1 MHGLTLHCAPARD
14 LAPGE
19 SPGQWLATGQDPWFT
34 LAGLDAPLSPGW
46 YRLFMRMR
54 RAPKHGLARLRL
66 LPASESPAEYPDAPA
81 REFSLPF
88 TPAGSLDHVV
98 HLPVPVSSFELQPF
112 PGLGA
117 VSMPDARLRIRP
129 LRWGV
134 HLVPM
139 LLSLANEALSG
150 RGLRGLQRFGP
161 FSAGPDVTL
170 TPPGN
175 RLEDLYLRAQRR
187 RARPAVPLEEY
198 ALWAREREYV
208 PTAGD
213 STTSNPDVCFI
224 VDAHAPCLAADLAA
238 TLDSLSSPDT
248 LTGLGGQTRPLART
262 VLLTDEAAADLA
274 ASRPWLTQLRTAEPN
289 ASARLRL
296 ALEQVNAAYLWLLLP
311 GERVH
316 PQWGRFLSPVLAG
329 SPACVFGDEDE
340 QDASGRRNAPLLK
353 PGWDPFLVLGC
364 NLLGPATLH
373 AMEAVRAMRLG
384 ATRFETLRLE
394 MALAASACGRP
405 VHVSQVLLHRP
416 QERSVAGRPPDAAAM
431 HLLERFAPHILPDFS
446 LRLEQS
452 GPRVR
457 LRPLLPAGL
466 ADPLPKVSVIIP
478 TRDGIR
484 HLAPCLRGLLEG
496 TACPGLEIIVLDNG
510 SRDPATLEHLRALA
524 ARGAIRL
531 IPADFP
537 FNYSRLNN
545 LGAAQARGE
554 VLVFCNDDIEV
565 LEPGW
570 LTEMTAWARQP
581 GIGAVGALLLYPNG
595 LIQHAGVVPGMYGT
609 AGHVFRHMPPHD
621 VPWPHVL
628 HCPRRV
634 GAVTAACLAVQRS
647 LHEAVGGFDE
657 RFAVAYGD
665 VDYCLKIAA
674 QGRANLFTPLAR
686 LVHHESMT
694 RGRDDTAAKRAR
706 FRREKRLL
714 RRRWADE
721 LQRAAHHP
729 PALSLLTEAPGL
741 RPEW

>member
-1 MHGLTLHCAPARD
+1 MRGLTLHCAPARD
-14 LAPGE
+14 LKPGE
-19 SPGQWLATGQDPWFT
+19 SPGLWLATGPDPWFT
-34 LAGLDAPLSPGW
+34 LAGLDAPLPPGW
-46 YRLFMRMR
+46 YRLSMRMR

-66 LPASESPAEYPDAPA
+66 LPVPESPVESPDAPIL
-81 REFSLPF
+81 EISLPF
-88 TPAGSLDHVV
+88 TPAGRLDHIV
-98 HLPVPVSSFELQPF
+98 HLPVPVSRIELQPF
-112 PGLGA
+112 SGLGA
-117 VSMPDARLRIRP
+117 VSMPDPRLEVRP
-129 LRWGV
+129 LRWGA

-139 LLSLANEALSG
+139 LLSLANEALFG
-150 RGLRGLQRFGP
+150 NGLRGLQRCGP
-161 FSAGPDVTL
+161 FASAPDVTL

-175 RLEDLYLRAQRR
+175 RLEDLYFRAQRR
-187 RARPAVPLEEY
+187 GARPAIPLEEY
-198 ALWAREREYV
+198 AEWAVERERAG
-208 PTAGD
+208 TAGAG
-213 STTSNPDVCFI
+213 STSTLDVCLI
-224 VDAHAPCLAADLAA
+224 VDAHAPCTEADLA
-238 TLDSLSSPDT
+238 DT
-248 LTGLGGQTRPLART
+248 LHSLAPDVPTAQARPLART
-262 VLLTDEAAADLA
+262 VLLTDGAAPDHA
-274 ASRPWLTQLRTAEPN
+274 AGRPWLIQLRTVEEN
-289 ASARLRL
+289 AAARLRL
-296 ALEQVNAAYLWLLLP
+296 ALERVNAAYLWLLLP

-316 PQWGRFLSPVLAG
+316 PQWGRFLSPALAG
-329 SPACVFGDEDE
+329 SPVCVFGDEDE
-340 QDASGRRNAPLLK
+340 VDASGRRSAPFLK
-353 PGWDPFLVLGC
+353 PGWDPLLALGC

-373 AMEAVRAMRLG
+373 SVEALRAMRLD
-384 ATRFETLRLE
+384 ASSPETLRLE
-394 MALAASACGRP
+394 MALAAAASERP
-405 VHVSQVLLHRP
+405 AHVPQVLLHCP
-416 QERSVAGRPPDAAAM
+416 QGRGVAVRPPDAEAM
-431 HLLERFAPHILPDFS
+431 HLLERFAPRILPGHAV
-446 LRLEQS
+446 RLEP
-452 GPRVR
+452 GAPCVR
-457 LRPLLPAGL
+457 LRPQLPH
-466 ADPLPKVSVIIP
+466 PPPKVSVIIP

-484 HLAPCLRGLLEG
+484 YLAPCLRGLLEG

-524 ARGAIRL
+524 EKGAIRL

-545 LGAAQARGE
+545 LGAEQAHGE

-570 LTEMTAWARQP
+570 LAEMTAWAMQP

-595 LIQHAGVVPGMYGT
+595 LIQHAGVVPGMHGT
-609 AGHVFRHMPPHD
+609 AGHVFRHIPPGS

-634 GAVTAACLAVQRS
+634 GAVTAACLAVRRS

-674 QGRANLFTPLAR
+674 RGRVNLFTPLAR

-714 RRRWADE
+714 RRRWAEE
-721 LQRAAHHP
+721 LQRAEGHP

>member
-1 MHGLTLHCAPARD
+1 MRSLTLHCAPARD

-19 SPGQWLATGQDPWFT
+19 FPGQWLATGPDPWFSI
-34 LAGLDAPLSPGW
+34 ADLDAPLAPGW
-46 YRLFMRMR
+46 YRLSMRMR

-66 LPASESPAEYPDAPA
+66 LPVPDNQDSFVM
-81 REFSLPF
+81 EISLPF
-88 TPAGSLDHVV
+88 TPAGRLDHVV
-98 HLPVPVSSFELQPF
+98 HLPMAVSSIELQPF

-139 LLSLANEALSG
+139 LLSLANELLSG

-161 FSAGPDVTL
+161 FASAPDVTL
-170 TPPGN
+170 TPARN
-175 RLEDLYLRAQRR
+175 RLEDIYLRAQRR
-187 RARPAVPLEEY
+187 RARPAVPLGEY
-198 ALWAREREYV
+198 ALWARAREQAW
-208 PTAGD
+208 TAGP
-213 STTSNPDVCFI
+213 TTSTPDVCFI
-224 VDAHAPCLAADLAA
+224 VDAQAPCTEADLTA
-238 TLDSLSSPDT
+238 TLDSLRAPDTPDTPDMPDAASSP
-248 LTGLGGQTRPLART
+248 LVRA
-262 VLLTDEAAADLA
+262 VLLTDEAASDLA
-274 ASRPWLTQLRTAEPN
+274 AGRSWLTQLRTAEE
-289 ASARLRL
+289 SAAVRLRL
-296 ALEQVNAAYLWLLLP
+296 ALERVNAAYLWLLLP
-311 GERVH
+311 GERIH
-316 PQWGRFLSPVLAG
+316 PQWGRFLSPALTG

-340 QDASGRRNAPLLK
+340 VDASGLRCNPLLK
-353 PGWDPFLVLGC
+353 PGWDPFLALGC
-364 NLLGPATLH
+364 NLMGPATLH
-373 AMEAVRAMRLG
+373 AVETVLAMRLD
-384 ATRFETLRLE
+384 ATRPETLRLE
-394 MALAASACGRP
+394 MALAAAASGRP
-405 VHVSQVLLHRP
+405 VHVPQVLLHLP
-416 QERSVAGRPPDAAAM
+416 QGRGVAGRPPDAEAM
-431 HLLERFAPHILPDFS
+431 HLLERFAPRILPDCS

-452 GPRVR
+452 GPCVR
-457 LRPLLPAGL
+457 LRPQLPH
-466 ADPLPKVSVIIP
+466 PPPKVSVIIP

-545 LGAAQARGE
+545 LGAEQAQGE

-570 LTEMTAWARQP
+570 LTEMAAWAMQP
-581 GIGAVGALLLYPNG
+581 GIGAVGALLLYPSG
-595 LIQHAGVVPGMYGT
+595 LIQHAGVVPGMHGT
-609 AGHVFRHMPPHD
+609 AGHVFRHMRPD
-621 VPWPHVL
+621 SVPWPHVL

-647 LHEAVGGFDE
+647 LHVAVGGFDE

-665 VDYCLKIAA
+665 VGYCLKIAA
-674 QGRANLFTPLAR
+674 RGRANLFTPLAR

-694 RGRDDTAAKRAR
+694 RGRDDTPAKRAR

-714 RRRWADE
+714 RRLWAEE